1 MPALLPEPMGQS
13 SKPPSPSLRH
23 AAGGAGTHFPRLF
36 LTLPASKPSTQML
49 VLPWKHAQN
58 LVSSW
63 RLPCCPLALGAE
75 AEAGVGTCAPCLS
88 AQRAAASLARAPPP
102 RPLHPDGPARSGQ
115 GVLTPGLA
123 DEPLPIQWWRRP
135 GEAWTGDPSNV
146 GPAWLCGPAAILPSV
161 LAWQLELRE
170 WHACGGRVGPLP
182 SPPRPAIG
190 ITFLTQTLAVHEILT
205 LGPPP
210 GAPCSP
216 LWLQGRMGSL
226 LPLPQSLRPLIH
238 PDAILL
244 LRLLHHCGH
253 LCGALSSD
261 RLSPVSRAG
270 SLRLSLLEGRTQP
283 PHRPPPAQARLLKER
298 VTG

>member
-1 MPALLPEPMGQS
+1 MLVPVPPASAPSGLQLPWPEPRLQVPCTPM
-13 SKPPSPSLRH
+13 
-23 AAGGAGTHFPRLF
+23 APREVVKGCLLQAW
-36 LTLPASKPSTQML
+36 LTS
-49 VLPWKHAQN
+49 
-58 LVSSW
+58 
-63 RLPCCPLALGAE
+63 
-75 AEAGVGTCAPCLS
+75 
-88 AQRAAASLARAPPP
+88 
-102 RPLHPDGPARSGQ
+102 
-115 GVLTPGLA
+115 
-123 DEPLPIQWWRRP
+123 PLPIRWWRRP

-146 GPAWLCGPAAILPSV
+146 GPAWLCGPAAILLSV

-182 SPPRPAIG
+182 SPPWPAIG

-216 LWLQGRMGSL
+216 LWLQGCMGSL

-253 LCGALSSD
+253 LCGALSSN

-298 VTG
+298 VTGLVERDKAKSCV